1 MKLIL
6 IAVLIALFC
15 GIFIYLQVIRVRKAQ
30 IRKQMLANKVLA
42 RVKEHR
48 GSIWICKF
56 FDCGDHVGF
65 FSSQPHADRVEAVV
79 VGYDQE
85 KQMYELQEIKK

>member
-6 IAVLIALFC
+6 WIVILLLLC
-15 GIFIYLQVIRVRKAQ
+15 GFFIYLHRQEKKKR
-30 IRKQMLANKVLA
+30 QMLANKVLA

-65 FSSQPHADRVEAVV
+65 FSSQPHADRVDAVV